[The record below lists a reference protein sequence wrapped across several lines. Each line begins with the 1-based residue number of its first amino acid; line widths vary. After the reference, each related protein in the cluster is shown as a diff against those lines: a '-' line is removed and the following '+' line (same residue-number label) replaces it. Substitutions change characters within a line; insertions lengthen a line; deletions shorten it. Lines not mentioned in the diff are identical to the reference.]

1 MRSMKHSIKREQSH
15 ARMSFVEC
23 ENQRSLAEGES
34 NVRATL
40 KHMKLSFHL
49 ILILAFWLVAAQTAT
64 AQEAAV
70 YDLVTEVPT
79 VDGGQSTNLGSNYDY
94 YSLVDG
100 DTYTVYGISN
110 ANPWVEF
117 HYSRAFVPK
126 KYILWTGD
134 IYSFAYNPAT
144 WTIKAKLNKT
154 DEWTTLATVDNSS
167 GNQLPENDH
176 VSKEFSIESNTKAYK
191 YFRFEATRRYNGT
204 FQLGEL
210 QFKEATPKVELT
222 WNMSDQS
229 SMQYTIS
236 GNSADFVSNGN
247 TMRYTWTGTPGWN
260 LWGSAGYLFH
270 KAIENQLQVTFPY
283 LTGKVTKVE
292 INNIN
297 FSPAGMSLS
306 VSNGTANL
314 KNGNSDYLASTDDT
328 SGSSVTFT
336 GEIDV
341 NTSNYLRFTFVKTA
355 SGNVSNQRFDF
366 MNNGSIKVTLVKEQ
380 KADLGH
386 TFTSSSI
393 TVSGSMLTATCT
405 STDADHVA
413 LYGASHHFTLT
424 LNAADGMA
432 EPSRPVYATITPAV
446 SDFNED
452 TQLGATCTVEYAP
465 QGTSQGSSSWT
476 TSAPYVAGNYTA
488 RATIR
493 INNTN
498 YVLTTNFSVIEGH
511 YVTNNYPQFS
521 VNKTGAMAGENI
533 TVTFTP
539 KMGESLTTLT
549 VTGDNTSLSIGSGI
563 TDNGDNTYT
572 FAMPNENVTLGA
584 TFTFPMDENNF
595 AQDGDAYTI
604 KNADGWNYFCQRIQ
618 YDANLDGFSGKT
630 VELAANIS
638 VTTMAGMVHP
648 FKGTFDGKGKTLTFN
663 RTADAMY
670 TAPFQNTNGA
680 TISNLHVT
688 GLIEGGTNSYLGG
701 LVGSANGNLTI
712 RDCHVSTQISSTFD
726 SNTLSANVG
735 IGGFVGL
742 LSSQYN
748 QCHITGCVFDGLIYN
763 PNYSGTTYGCGGFVG
778 CFSQYGY
785 AILEDCL
792 FIEGQY
798 DNNGGKHELL
808 WGHDNNKNSTFFH
821 RTNNQGEGTLK
832 NCFFVATHFL
842 KQGSPAVESA
852 TAPTNFAHF
861 GDPTDHCFMKTYGR
875 LMLFNG
881 KYYTPTYGDLMETY
895 DYSGVK
901 SYNIEYDDKPLGIPD
916 ITSQLTT
923 SLLRYKRTFT
933 IGKPV
938 TVMLPFNFTKSDFKQ
953 GGSSDGLTGH
963 FYEFKGIRLDENVSN
978 KWVAV
983 MGEPDNPETTTMKA
997 NTPYL
1002 YVPGENTNYWYIE
1015 DYSGIPIFT
1024 EGYDGGTKVK
1034 PYDGTADFAWNKW
1047 NFIGTYQPRY
1057 WSETENPEEI
1067 GKVYGFAGVEK
1078 WVDGKL
1084 VEAGEFVRAKS
1095 DAKIRPTSCYLMWT
1109 GSEPDNA
1116 RALTRGA
1123 AATEELPQS
1132 ITVKLIS
1139 ANGETT
1145 AIGTLDTKTGEV
1157 SFDSEAWYTL
1167 DGVRLSGKPS
1177 TKGIYI
1183 NNGKKIV
1190 IK

>member
-1 MRSMKHSIKREQSH
+1 MMMFMYLNYQNRKMKQT
-15 ARMSFVEC
+15 F
-23 ENQRSLAEGES
+23 N
-34 NVRATL
+34 
-40 KHMKLSFHL
+40 L
-49 ILILAFWLVAAQTAT
+49 ILTLAVMLTMAQTT
-64 AQEAAV
+64 WAQEAAV
-70 YDLVTEVPT
+70 YDLVTEEPT
-79 VDGGQSTNLGSNYDY
+79 VDGGQSTNLGSNYNY
-94 YSLVDG
+94 YRLVDG

-134 IYSFAYNPAT
+134 IYSFQYNPAT

-167 GNQLPENDH
+167 GNQLPEKDH
-176 VSKEFSIESNTKAYK
+176 VSTEFSIESNTKAYK

-465 QGTSQGSSSWT
+465 QGTTNWT
-476 TSAPYVAGNYTA
+476 TSAPYTAGNYTA
-488 RATIR
+488 RATVR
-493 INNTN
+493 INSTN

-521 VNKTGAMAGENI
+521 VNKTGAMAGENV

-549 VTGDNTSLSIGSGI
+549 VTGDNTSLSLTNGI
-563 TDNGDNTYT
+563 TDNHDNTYT
-572 FAMPNENVTLGA
+572 FAMPNENVTLGG
-584 TFTFPMDENNF
+584 TFTFPMNADNF
-595 AQDGDAYTI
+595 AQDGDTYTI
-604 KNADGWNYFCQRIQ
+604 KNADGWDYFCQRIQ

-630 VELAANIS
+630 VELSANIT
-638 VTTMAGMVHP
+638 VTTMAGTVRS

-663 RTADAMY
+663 HTADAVY

-680 TISNLHVT
+680 TIKNLHVA
-688 GLIEGGTNSYLGG
+688 GLIQAGNNKYCGG
-701 LVGSANGNLTI
+701 LVGSASGNLTI
-712 RDCHVSTQISSTFD
+712 RDSRVSTQISSTISD
-726 SNTLSANVG
+726 NAG
-735 IGGFVGL
+735 IGGIVGYVHYTNYL
-742 LSSQYN
+742 ENCNIVGTVY
-748 QCHITGCVFDGLIYN
+748 DGLIYN
-763 PNYSGTTYGCGGFVG
+763 PNSAGQTYGCGGFVG
-778 CFSQYGY
+778 TMSQYAY
-785 AILEDCL
+785 VDLTDCL
-792 FIEGQY
+792 FIHGQY
-798 DNNGGKHELL
+798 DNNGGKCELK
-808 WGHDNNKNSTFFH
+808 WGDYNIENSTFFH
-821 RTNNQGEGTLK
+821 RSNNQGEGTLT
-832 NCFFVATHFL
+832 NCYYVDTHGR
-842 KQGSPAVESA
+842 KQGSPAVESV
-852 TAPTNFAHF
+852 TAPTNFAHL
-861 GDPTDHCFMKTYGR
+861 GTPTDHCFMKTYGR
-875 LMLFNG
+875 LMLFNE
-881 KYYTPTYGDLMETY
+881 KYYTPTYGDLVETY

-933 IGKPV
+933 VGKPV

-1015 DYSGIPIFT
+1015 NYGGIPIFT
-1024 EGYDGGTKVK
+1024 EGYEGGTKQTE
-1034 PYDGTADFAWNKW
+1034 YDGSKESYSWNKW
-1047 NFIGTYQPRY
+1047 DFKGTYQPRY
-1057 WSETENPEEI
+1057 WSDSENPEEI
-1067 GKVYGFAGVEK
+1067 GKVYGFAGATKEVDEK
-1078 WVDGKL
+1078 HV
-1084 VEAGEFVRAKS
+1084 VAGDFVRAKS
-1095 DAKIRPTSCYLMWT
+1095 GAKIRPTSCYLMWA
-1109 GSEPDNA
+1109 GSEPSNA
-1116 RALTRGA
+1116 RALTRSA

-1139 ANGETT
+1139 ASGETT

-1157 SFDSEAWYTL
+1157 TFDSEAWYTL

-1177 TKGIYI
+1177 SKGIYI
-1183 NNGKKIV
+1183 NNGKKV
-1190 IK
+1190 AIK